1 MAVQGP
7 GLSPTSAK
15 ASEGPAVPMDPST
28 SPPVQ
33 ASVVAH
39 GPPLTKPPLAT
50 WVQAGQV
57 PPPSK
62 ASSDCPG
69 PCGHTCGSLRPP
81 ALHEHVYSRPAS
93 GADAGERNTCRG
105 GADAAGPETY
115 LEVSEGLLGRRGLD
129 VAHCRG
135 KDTDSRGTR
144 EFFIF
149 SILFYFLLL
158 SSFVLSLFHFYFFLI
173 YFSFLFYFYSV
184 IVLLS
189 YHCGRK
195 RCLI

>member
-1 MAVQGP
+1 M
-7 GLSPTSAK
+7 
-15 ASEGPAVPMDPST
+15 
-28 SPPVQ
+28 
-33 ASVVAH
+33 
-39 GPPLTKPPLAT
+39 
-50 WVQAGQV
+50 
-57 PPPSK
+57 
-62 ASSDCPG
+62 
-69 PCGHTCGSLRPP
+69 
-81 ALHEHVYSRPAS
+81 YSRPAS

-184 IVLLS
+184 IVLLFFI
-189 YHCGRK
+189 C
-195 RCLI
+195 CLFFVFVFLVVVVCSFDIFVLFSFVICLLCFYLFFVLSF